1 MKLQKL
7 LILVTFSAFL
17 AACGGGGSS
26 DCKAGFGAVL
36 GCDKSTPAA
45 NTAPVAHAGGN
56 QNVVTGAVV
65 ALNGSASLDA
75 ENDPLSYSWRF
86 DAVPFGSKA
95 VLVSDTTVQPNFVAD
110 VDGAYV
116 VRLVVSDNKLS
127 SSPVVMVVTASAKN
141 EAPVASAGMDQS
153 VLKLK
158 EPYETKV
165 TLDGTA
171 STDPNRNILDFT
183 WTWVS
188 RPFGSVAVLSS
199 STAIKPTFVADLIG
213 TYVAKLQVSDGRQT
227 SPEAYIR
234 VEVKESN
241 AAPVAM
247 VSANQNVVLGS
258 PVTLDGT
265 GSTDANR
272 DPLTY
277 NWVLTTKP
285 NGSAAALSLST
296 SPKPTFVADV
306 AGLYVASLKVN
317 DGQVSSDNIA
327 ITTVTA
333 SVANSAPVAAVS
345 ANQSVVLGS
354 SVTLDGTGS
363 TDANRDPLTYNWV
376 LSGKPAGS
384 AAVLS
389 GPNSPKPTFTA
400 DLAGTYVA
408 SLVVSDGSLTS
419 AVAVGTV
426 TASVANSA
434 PVALVSANQN
444 VLAGAVVTLD
454 GTGSTDANRDPL
466 TYTWVLTTRP
476 NGSAAALS
484 SATSPKPTF
493 VADVAGLYVASL
505 KVNDGQVSSDNIAI
519 TTVTASVANSAPV
532 AAVSANQSVVLGS
545 SVTLDGT
552 GSTDANRDPL
562 TYNWVLSGKPAGS
575 AAVLSGP
582 NSPKPTFTADLAG
595 TYVASLVVSDGSLTS
610 AVAVGTVTAS
620 VVNAAPVAVAGAN
633 QSVKLN
639 TLVSLEGR
647 LSYDPNRDALS
658 YKWVLQSKPAGS
670 VAALSAPTAATPTF
684 TADLAGTYVASL
696 VVSDGQLFS
705 EVVATTVLA
714 SASNLPPVAHAGVA
728 QTVKLGATVTLDG
741 SGSTDADGNRLT
753 YAWQLAYQ
761 PVGSSV
767 TLSSLTDPKP
777 TFVPAVAGVYVFN
790 LVVNDGLANSAQA
803 TVTVTVV
810 P

>member
-7 LILVTFSAFL
+7 LILVTFSGFL

-56 QNVVTGAVV
+56 QNVLTGVV
-65 ALNGSASLDA
+65 VSLNASTSTDA
-75 ENDPLSYSWRF
+75 ENDPLSYNWRF
-86 DAVPFGSKA
+86 ETVPVGSKA

-110 VDGAYV
+110 VDGVYV

-127 SSPVVMVVTASAKN
+127 SSPVLVVVTAAAKN
-141 EAPVASAGMDQS
+141 EAPVASAGTNQS
-153 VLKLK
+153 VLKGSV
-158 EPYETKV
+158 V

-183 WTWVS
+183 WTLVS
-188 RPFGSVAVLSS
+188 RPQGSAAVLSS
-199 STAIKPTFVADLIG
+199 STAIKPTFVADATG
-213 TYVAKLQVSDGRQT
+213 TYVVKLRVSDGRET
-227 SPEAYIR
+227 SPEVYTS
-234 VEVKESN
+234 VVVSESN
-241 AAPVAM
+241 AAPVAV
-247 VSANQNVVLGS
+247 VSANQNVVTGNTI
-258 PVTLDGT
+258 TLDGT

-285 NGSAAALSLST
+285 NGSSAVLSSASSPKPAFVADVAGLYVASLKVNDGQVSSDNMAITTVTASLANSAPVAVVSVNQNVVTGNTVTLDGTGSTDANRDPLTYSWVLTTKPNGSAAALSSVS
-296 SPKPTFVADV
+296 SPNPSFVADV

-333 SVANSAPVAAVS
+333 SVVNSAPVAVMS
-345 ANQSVVLGS
+345 SNQNVLAGAL
-354 SVTLDGTGS
+354 VTLDGTGS

-426 TASVANSA
+426 TAS
-434 PVALVSANQN
+434 
-444 VLAGAVVTLD
+444 
-454 GTGSTDANRDPL
+454 
-466 TYTWVLTTRP
+466 
-476 NGSAAALS
+476 
-484 SATSPKPTF
+484 
-493 VADVAGLYVASL
+493 
-505 KVNDGQVSSDNIAI
+505 I
-519 TTVTASVANSAPV
+519 
-532 AAVSANQSVVLGS
+532 
-545 SVTLDGT
+545 
-552 GSTDANRDPL
+552 
-562 TYNWVLSGKPAGS
+562 
-575 AAVLSGP
+575 
-582 NSPKPTFTADLAG
+582 
-595 TYVASLVVSDGSLTS
+595 
-610 AVAVGTVTAS
+610 
-620 VVNAAPVAVAGAN
+620 VNAAPVAVAGAN

-647 LSYDPNRDALS
+647 LSYDPNRDVLT

-670 VAALSAPTAATPTF
+670 AAALSSPTAATPTF

-705 EVVATTVLA
+705 EVVSTTVQA
-714 SASNLPPVAHAGVA
+714 SASNAPPVANAGVA
-728 QTVKLGATVTLDG
+728 QTVKVGATATLDG
-741 SGSTDADGNRLT
+741 SGSSDADGSPLT
-753 YAWQLAYQ
+753 HVWKLAYR
-761 PVGSSV
+761 PEGSAAA
-767 TLSSLTDPKP
+767 LSSTTAAKP
-777 TFVPAVAGVYVFN
+777 TLVPDLPGLYVFT
-790 LVVNDGLANSAQA
+790 LVVNDGQADSTLATGTLTA
-803 TVTVTVV
+803 V